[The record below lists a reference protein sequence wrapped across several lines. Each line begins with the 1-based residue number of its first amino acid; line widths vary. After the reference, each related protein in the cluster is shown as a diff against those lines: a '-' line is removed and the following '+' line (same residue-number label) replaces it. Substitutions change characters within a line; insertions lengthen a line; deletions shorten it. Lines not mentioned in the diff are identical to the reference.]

1 MNATNGTLPRIL
13 LAEDEALLAL
23 LLAERLEQA
32 GFSIVGP
39 ATSVAAA
46 LALIEQE
53 GCDAAVLDVQLGVE
67 TAAPIAQALR
77 SRNIP
82 FLTLSGYS
90 ESQRPAAFDG
100 APMLVKPVRVPDLVA
115 FLKRCLAGNA

>member
-1 MNATNGTLPRIL
+1 MNAANDTRPRIL

-23 LLAERLEQA
+23 LLAERLEEA
-32 GFSIVGP
+32 GFRITGP
-39 ATSVAAA
+39 AKSVAAA

-53 GCDAAVLDVQLGVE
+53 GCDAAVLDVQLGKE

-77 SRNIP
+77 SRSIP

-90 ESQRPAAFDG
+90 ESQRPPVFDG
-100 APMLVKPVRVPDLVA
+100 APMMVKPVRMHDLVA

>member
-1 MNATNGTLPRIL
+1 MNAMNKTPPRIL

-23 LLAERLEQA
+23 LLAERLEEA
-32 GFSIVGP
+32 GFRIAGP

-53 GCDAAVLDVQLGVE
+53 GCDAAVLDVQLGDE

-77 SRNIP
+77 NRNIP

-90 ESQRPAAFDG
+90 ESQRPPIFDG
-100 APMLVKPVRVPDLVA
+100 APMMVKPVRMPDLVA
-115 FLKRCLAGNA
+115 CLNRCLARNS

>member
-1 MNATNGTLPRIL
+1 MNATNETLPRIL

-32 GFSIVGP
+32 GFRIAGP

-53 GCDAAVLDVQLGVE
+53 GCDAAVLDIQLGNE
-67 TAAPIAQALR
+67 TAAPVVHALR
-77 SRNIP
+77 DRNIP
-82 FLTLSGYS
+82 YLTLSGYS
-90 ESQRPAAFDG
+90 ETQRLPVFED
-100 APMLVKPVRVPDLVA
+100 APMLVKPVRMHDLVA
-115 FLKRCLAGNA
+115 CLKRCLAQKA

>member
-1 MNATNGTLPRIL
+1 MNAANDTRPRIL

-23 LLAERLEQA
+23 LLAERLEEA
-32 GFSIVGP
+32 GFRITGP

-53 GCDAAVLDVQLGVE
+53 GCDAAVLDVQLGKE

-77 SRNIP
+77 SRSIP

-90 ESQRPAAFDG
+90 ESQRPPVFDG
-100 APMLVKPVRVPDLVA
+100 APMMVKPVRMHDLVA